1 MASPPSLDHTAP
13 MNPPSLSARESAA
26 LNISRIALLALWQG
40 RDKRLDPMDALLVAT
55 IIQANVDAATSGLDE
70 QVAFG
75 PIDRPPPDQARRR
88 VSISRI
94 ADSLDLRFETVR
106 RRVNRLK
113 DRGVI
118 VSDAAGVIVPE
129 SYFHTPDNA
138 ATVMGID
145 ALAAHI
151 YWRLVDLGYFDD
163 RPLPPPPYHPPEHP
177 YRAVARYFMSY
188 ALRVGGEMRLLCVD
202 YMNLLLVL
210 HLSHLNTAGLGDGR
224 GDAATAHTDGPVIDD
239 TRKMPISVARL
250 ARETG
255 VPFETT
261 RRRLS
266 RLAEQDLCRLVEG
279 GYIMPARTI
288 LTFAQ
293 TLAPINEMNLIRL
306 YRNCALV
313 GAVAGWEARGAVSK
327 AS

>member
-1 MASPPSLDHTAP
+1 MTPPPLTPA
-13 MNPPSLSARESAA
+13 ESAA
-26 LNISRIALLALWQG
+26 LNITRGALLALWQG
-40 RDKRLDPMDALLVAT
+40 RDRSLDPMDALLVAT
-55 IIQANVDAATSGLDE
+55 IIQANVDAATAGLDE

-75 PIDRPPPDQARRR
+75 PLDRPPPDVARRR
-88 VSISRI
+88 VSISRV

-113 DRGVI
+113 ARGII
-118 VSDAAGVIVPE
+118 VADSAGVIVPE
-129 SYFHTPDNA
+129 SYFHTPANA
-138 ATVMGID
+138 TTVTAID
-145 ALAAHI
+145 ALAEHT

-177 YRAVARYFMSY
+177 YRAVARHFTSY
-188 ALRVGGEMRLLCVD
+188 ALRVGGEMRLLCGD

-210 HLSHLNTAGLGDGR
+210 HLSHLNTAGLGDARDQGTVSHE
-224 GDAATAHTDGPVIDD
+224 AGPVIDD
-239 TRKMPISVARL
+239 PHKTAISVAAL

-261 RRRLS
+261 RRRLN
-266 RLAEQDLCRLVEG
+266 RLAEQDICQQVEG
-279 GYIMPARTI
+279 GYIMPAKT
-288 LTFAQ
+288 LLSFAQ
-293 TLAPINEMNLIRL
+293 ILAPTNEMNLTRL

-313 GAVAGWEARGAVSK
+313 GAIEGWMSRNAMSTK

>member
-1 MASPPSLDHTAP
+1 MNASSLTA
-13 MNPPSLSARESAA
+13 AESAA
-26 LNISRIALLALWQG
+26 LNISRAALLAVWQG
-40 RDKRLDPMDALLVAT
+40 RDKSLDPMDALLVAT

-75 PIDRPPPDQARRR
+75 PLDRPPPDMARRR
-88 VSISRI
+88 VSISRV

-113 DRGVI
+113 AKGVI

-129 SYFHTPDNA
+129 SYFHTPANA
-138 ATVMGID
+138 AAVIGID
-145 ALAAHI
+145 ALAAHT
-151 YWRLVDLGYFDD
+151 YWRLVDLGYFDA

-188 ALRVGGEMRLLCVD
+188 ALRIGGEMRLLCGD

-210 HLSHLNTAGLGDGR
+210 HLSHLNTADLGDAR
-224 GDAATAHTDGPVIDD
+224 GQPAMSHAEGPVIDD
-239 TRKMPISVARL
+239 ASKTPVSVAAL
-250 ARETG
+250 ARATG

-266 RLAEQDLCRLVEG
+266 RMAEQDICQQGGG
-279 GYIMPARTI
+279 GYIMPARTL
-288 LTFAQ
+288 LTFAKV
-293 TLAPINEMNLIRL
+293 LAPTNEMNLIRL
-306 YRNCALV
+306 FRNCALV
-313 GAVAGWEARGAVSK
+313 GAIDGWEARTAIMK